1 MRSRGVIARVPAKV
15 NLQLAVGPL
24 GTDGFHEV
32 TTVFQAI
39 SLFDDVT
46 VETAAENN
54 GISIQVTGQTSTGVP
69 SDSSNLAVKAA
80 TLMIKN
86 YDLPSDIN
94 IKLKKEIPVAG
105 GMAGGSADAAGE
117 IPVAGGMAGGS
128 ADAAGVIV
136 GLDSLFE
143 LGLSRDEME
152 MVGSK
157 IGADV
162 PFSICGGVAI
172 GTGRGDQIT
181 PALFKGSYNWVLALS
196 GQGLATPSVYA
207 ECDRLREGLS
217 ISTPVVSEQ
226 LMQALRA
233 GDAKA
238 LGKSLSNDLQPA
250 ACSLRPALRLVLDV
264 GLDYGALGGI
274 VSGSGPTVAFLV
286 KDDEHAMDLTVALS
300 SSGVISS
307 VVRASGAVAG
317 ARIIESF

>member
-1 MRSRGVIARVPAKV
+1 MRSRGVTARVPAKV
-15 NLQLAVGPL
+15 NLQLSVGPL
-24 GTDGFHEV
+24 GADGFHEV

-46 VETAAENN
+46 VATADK
-54 GISIQVTGQTSTGVP
+54 GDGIKISITGQTSGGVP
-69 SDSSNLAVKAA
+69 ADNSNLAVKAA
-80 TLMIKN
+80 QLMIKN
-86 YDLPSDIN
+86 YDLPEDLV
-94 IKLKKEIPVAG
+94 IKLKK
-105 GMAGGSADAAGE
+105 E

-143 LGLSRDEME
+143 LGLSRDVME
-152 MVGSK
+152 SVGSK
-157 IGADV
+157 IGSDV

-181 PALFKGSYNWVLALS
+181 PALAKGSYNWVLALS
-196 GQGLATPSVYA
+196 GQGLATPSVYQ

-217 ISTPVVSEQ
+217 IAAPVVSEP

-238 LGKSLSNDLQPA
+238 LGKALTNELQPA

-264 GLDYGALGGI
+264 GVDYGALGGI

-286 KDDEHAMDLTVALS
+286 SDDDHAMDLTVALS
-300 SSGVISS
+300 SSGVVSS
-307 VVRASGAVAG
+307 VVRASGPTNG

>member
-1 MRSRGVIARVPAKV
+1 VPAKV
-15 NLQLAVGPL
+15 NLQLSVGPL
-24 GTDGFHEV
+24 GSDGFHEV

-46 VETAAENN
+46 VATAPEGDGIN
-54 GISIQVTGQTSTGVP
+54 ISITGQTSSGVP
-69 SDSSNLAVKAA
+69 TDSSNLAVKAA
-80 TLMIKN
+80 ELMIKN
-86 YDLPSDIN
+86 YDLPSDLI
-94 IKLKKEIPVAG
+94 IKLKK
-105 GMAGGSADAAGE
+105 E

-152 MVGSK
+152 IVGSK
-157 IGADV
+157 IGSDV

-181 PALFKGSYNWVLALS
+181 PALSKGSYNWVLALS
-196 GQGLATPSVYA
+196 GHGLSTPSVYQ

-217 ISTPVVSEQ
+217 ISAPLVSEP

-233 GDAKA
+233 GDSKA
-238 LGKSLSNDLQPA
+238 LGKALTNELQPA

-264 GLDYGALGGI
+264 GIDYGALGGI

-286 KDDEHAMDLTVALS
+286 SDDEHAMDLTVALS
-300 SSGVISS
+300 ASGVVSS
-307 VVRASGAVAG
+307 VVRATGPAHG

>member
-1 MRSRGVIARVPAKV
+1 MRSRGVVARVPAKV
-15 NLQLAVGPL
+15 NLQLSVGPL
-24 GTDGFHEV
+24 GSDGYHEV

-39 SLFDDVT
+39 SLFDDVS
-46 VETAAENN
+46 VATAPN
-54 GISIQVTGQTSTGVP
+54 GNGLSLDISGQTSNGVP
-69 SDSSNLAVKAA
+69 ADNSNLAIRAA
-80 TLMIKN
+80 EFMIKN
-86 YDLPSDIN
+86 YDLPIDLE
-94 IKLKKEIPVAG
+94 IKLKK
-105 GMAGGSADAAGE
+105 E

-152 MVGSK
+152 SVGSK
-157 IGADV
+157 IGSDV

-172 GTGRGDQIT
+172 GSGRGDQIT
-181 PALFKGSYNWVLALS
+181 PALAKGNYFWVLALS
-196 GQGLATPSVYA
+196 GQGLATPSVYQ

-217 ISTPVVSEQ
+217 IATPQVSEP

-238 LGKSLSNDLQPA
+238 LGKSLTNDLQSA

-264 GLDYGALGGI
+264 GVDYGALGGI

-286 KDDEHAMDLTVALS
+286 TDDEHAMDLTVALS
-300 SSGVISS
+300 ASGVVSS
-307 VVRASGAVAG
+307 VVRATGPVSG

>member
-1 MRSRGVIARVPAKV
+1 MRSRGVTARVPAKV
-15 NLQLAVGPL
+15 NLQLSVGPL
-24 GTDGFHEV
+24 GADGFHEV

-46 VETAAENN
+46 VATAQKGE
-54 GISIQVTGQTSTGVP
+54 GIKISITGQTSGGVP
-69 SDSSNLAVKAA
+69 ADNSNLAVKAA
-80 TLMIKN
+80 QLMIKN
-86 YDLPSDIN
+86 YNLPEDLV
-94 IKLKKEIPVAG
+94 IKLKK
-105 GMAGGSADAAGE
+105 E

-143 LGLSRDEME
+143 LGLSRDVME
-152 MVGSK
+152 SVGSK
-157 IGADV
+157 IGTDV

-181 PALFKGSYNWVLALS
+181 PALAKGSYNWVLALS
-196 GQGLATPSVYA
+196 GQGLATPSVYQ

-217 ISTPVVSEQ
+217 IAPPVVSEP

-238 LGKSLSNDLQPA
+238 LGKALTNELQPA

-264 GLDYGALGGI
+264 GVDYGALGGI

-286 KDDEHAMDLTVALS
+286 SDDEHAMDLTVALS
-300 SSGVISS
+300 SSGVVSS
-307 VVRASGAVAG
+307 VVRASGPTNG

>member
-1 MRSRGVIARVPAKV
+1 MRSRGVVARVPAKV
-15 NLQLAVGPL
+15 NLQLSVGPL
-24 GTDGFHEV
+24 GSDGFHEV

-46 VETAAENN
+46 VATAPEGDGIN
-54 GISIQVTGQTSTGVP
+54 ISITGQTSSGVP
-69 SDSSNLAVKAA
+69 ADSSNLAVKAA
-80 TLMIKN
+80 ELMIKN
-86 YDLPSDIN
+86 YDLPSDLI
-94 IKLKKEIPVAG
+94 IKLKK
-105 GMAGGSADAAGE
+105 E

-152 MVGSK
+152 IVGSK
-157 IGADV
+157 IGSDV

-181 PALFKGSYNWVLALS
+181 PALSKGSYNWVLALS
-196 GQGLATPSVYA
+196 GQGLSTPSVYQ

-217 ISTPVVSEQ
+217 ISVPLVSEP

-238 LGKSLSNDLQPA
+238 LGKALTNELQPA

-264 GLDYGALGGI
+264 GIDYGALGGI

-286 KDDEHAMDLTVALS
+286 SDDEHAMDLTVALS
-300 SSGVISS
+300 ASGVVSS
-307 VVRASGAVAG
+307 VVRAIGPAHG

>member
-1 MRSRGVIARVPAKV
+1 MRSRGVTARVPAKV
-15 NLQLAVGPL
+15 NLQLSVGPL
-24 GTDGFHEV
+24 GADGFHEV

-46 VETAAENN
+46 VATADK
-54 GISIQVTGQTSTGVP
+54 GDGIKISITGQTSGGVP
-69 SDSSNLAVKAA
+69 ADNSNLAVKAA
-80 TLMIKN
+80 QLMIKN
-86 YDLPSDIN
+86 YDLPEDLV
-94 IKLKKEIPVAG
+94 IKLKK
-105 GMAGGSADAAGE
+105 E

-143 LGLSRDEME
+143 LGLSRDVME
-152 MVGSK
+152 SVGSK
-157 IGADV
+157 IGSDV

-181 PALFKGSYNWVLALS
+181 PALAKGSYNWVLALS
-196 GQGLATPSVYA
+196 GQGLATPSVYQ

-217 ISTPVVSEQ
+217 IAPPVVSEP

-238 LGKSLSNDLQPA
+238 LGKALTNELQPA

-264 GLDYGALGGI
+264 GVDYGALGGI

-286 KDDEHAMDLTVALS
+286 SDDEHAMELTVALS
-300 SSGVISS
+300 SSGVVSS
-307 VVRASGAVAG
+307 VVRASGPTNG

>member
-1 MRSRGVIARVPAKV
+1 MRSRGVVARVPAKV
-15 NLQLAVGPL
+15 NLQLSVGPL
-24 GTDGFHEV
+24 GSDGYHEV
-32 TTVFQAI
+32 ITVFQAI
-39 SLFDDVT
+39 SLFDDVS
-46 VETAAENN
+46 VATAPVGN
-54 GISIQVTGQTSTGVP
+54 GLTIDISGQTSSGVP
-69 SDSSNLAVKAA
+69 VDSSNLAIRAA
-80 TLMIKN
+80 DLMIKT
-86 YDLPSDIN
+86 YDLPTDLV
-94 IKLKKEIPVAG
+94 IKLKK
-105 GMAGGSADAAGE
+105 E

-152 MVGSK
+152 SVGSK
-157 IGADV
+157 IGSDV

-172 GTGRGDQIT
+172 GSGRGDQIT
-181 PALFKGSYNWVLALS
+181 PALAKGNYFWVLALS
-196 GQGLATPSVYA
+196 GQGLATPSVYQ

-217 ISTPVVSEQ
+217 IATPQVSEP

-238 LGKSLSNDLQPA
+238 LGKSLSNDLQSA

-264 GLDYGALGGI
+264 GVDYGALGGI

-286 KDDEHAMDLTVALS
+286 SSDEHAMDLTVALS
-300 SSGVISS
+300 ASGVVSS
-307 VVRASGAVAG
+307 VVRATGPVPG

>member
-1 MRSRGVIARVPAKV
+1 MRSRGVTARVPAKV
-15 NLQLAVGPL
+15 NLQLSVGPL
-24 GTDGFHEV
+24 GADGFHEV

-46 VETAAENN
+46 VVTADK
-54 GISIQVTGQTSTGVP
+54 GDGIKISITGQTSGGVP
-69 SDSSNLAVKAA
+69 ADNSNLAVKAA
-80 TLMIKN
+80 QLMIKN
-86 YDLPSDIN
+86 YDLPEDLV
-94 IKLKKEIPVAG
+94 IKLKK
-105 GMAGGSADAAGE
+105 E

-143 LGLSRDEME
+143 LGLSRDVME
-152 MVGSK
+152 SVGSK
-157 IGADV
+157 IGSDV

-181 PALFKGSYNWVLALS
+181 PALAKGSYNWVLALS
-196 GQGLATPSVYA
+196 GQGLATPSVYQ

-217 ISTPVVSEQ
+217 IAPPVVSEP

-238 LGKSLSNDLQPA
+238 LGKALTNELQPA

-264 GLDYGALGGI
+264 GVDYGALGGI

-286 KDDEHAMDLTVALS
+286 SDDEHAMDLTVALS
-300 SSGVISS
+300 SSGVVSS
-307 VVRASGAVAG
+307 VVRASGPTNG

>member
-1 MRSRGVIARVPAKV
+1 MKSHGVVTRVPGKV
-15 NLQLAVGPL
+15 NLQLSVGPL

-46 VETAAENN
+46 VTEGKAGSGTT
-54 GISIQVTGQTSTGVP
+54 ISVTGQTANGVP
-69 SDSSNLAVKAA
+69 ADASNLAIRAA
-80 TLMIKN
+80 QLMMKEFELSP
-86 YDLPSDIN
+86 DLE
-94 IKLKKEIPVAG
+94 IKLKK
-105 GMAGGSADAAGE
+105 E

-136 GLDSLFE
+136 GLDSLYE

-152 MVGSK
+152 KIASQIGS
-157 IGADV
+157 DV
-162 PFSICGGVAI
+162 PFSLSGGVAI

-181 PALFKGSYNWVLALS
+181 TALAKGSYTWVLALS
-196 GQGLATPSVYA
+196 SQGLSTPAVYQ

-217 ISTPVVSEQ
+217 IASPQVSEP

-233 GDAKA
+233 GDSKA
-238 LGKSLSNDLQPA
+238 LGKSLLNDLQAA

-264 GLDYGALGGI
+264 GIDYGALGGI

-286 KDDEHAMDLTVALS
+286 SDEEHAMDLTVALS
-300 SSGVISS
+300 ASGVVSS
-307 VVRASGAVAG
+307 ITRAVGPAHG

>member
-1 MRSRGVIARVPAKV
+1 MRSRGVTARVPAKV
-15 NLQLAVGPL
+15 NLQLSVGPL
-24 GTDGFHEV
+24 GADGFHEV

-46 VETAAENN
+46 VATAEK
-54 GISIQVTGQTSTGVP
+54 GEGIKISITGQTSGGVP
-69 SDSSNLAVKAA
+69 ADNSNLAVKAA
-80 TLMIKN
+80 QLMIKN
-86 YDLPSDIN
+86 YDLPEDLV
-94 IKLKKEIPVAG
+94 IKLKK
-105 GMAGGSADAAGE
+105 E

-143 LGLSRDEME
+143 IGLSRDVME
-152 MVGSK
+152 SVGSK
-157 IGADV
+157 IGSDV

-181 PALFKGSYNWVLALS
+181 PALAKGSYNWVLALS
-196 GQGLATPSVYA
+196 GQGLATPSVYQ

-217 ISTPVVSEQ
+217 IAPPVVSEP

-238 LGKSLSNDLQPA
+238 LGKALTNELQPA

-264 GLDYGALGGI
+264 GVDYGALGGI

-286 KDDEHAMDLTVALS
+286 SDDEHAMDLTVALS
-300 SSGVISS
+300 SSGVVSS
-307 VVRASGAVAG
+307 VVRASGPTNG

>member
-24 GTDGFHEV
+24 GDDGFHEV

-105 GMAGGSADAAGE
+105 GMAGGSADAAG
-117 IPVAGGMAGGS
+117 
-128 ADAAGVIV
+128 VIV

-162 PFSICGGVAI
+162 PFQYVVA
-172 GTGRGDQIT
+172 
-181 PALFKGSYNWVLALS
+181 
-196 GQGLATPSVYA
+196 
-207 ECDRLREGLS
+207 
-217 ISTPVVSEQ
+217 
-226 LMQALRA
+226 
-233 GDAKA
+233 
-238 LGKSLSNDLQPA
+238 
-250 ACSLRPALRLVLDV
+250 
-264 GLDYGALGGI
+264 
-274 VSGSGPTVAFLV
+274 
-286 KDDEHAMDLTVALS
+286 
-300 SSGVISS
+300 
-307 VVRASGAVAG
+307 
-317 ARIIESF
+317 

>member
-1 MRSRGVIARVPAKV
+1 MRSRGVTARVPAKV
-15 NLQLAVGPL
+15 NLQLSVGPL
-24 GTDGFHEV
+24 GADGFHEV

-46 VETAAENN
+46 VATAQKGE
-54 GISIQVTGQTSTGVP
+54 GIKISITGQTSGGVP
-69 SDSSNLAVKAA
+69 VDNSNLAVKAA
-80 TLMIKN
+80 QLMIKN
-86 YDLPSDIN
+86 YDLPEDLV
-94 IKLKKEIPVAG
+94 IKLKK
-105 GMAGGSADAAGE
+105 E

-143 LGLSRDEME
+143 LGLSRDVME
-152 MVGSK
+152 SVGSK
-157 IGADV
+157 IGSDV

-181 PALFKGSYNWVLALS
+181 PALAKGSYNWVLALS
-196 GQGLATPSVYA
+196 GQGLATPSVYQ

-217 ISTPVVSEQ
+217 IAPPVVSEP

-238 LGKSLSNDLQPA
+238 LGKTLTNELQPA

-264 GLDYGALGGI
+264 GVDYGALGGI

-286 KDDEHAMDLTVALS
+286 SDDEHAMDLTVALS
-300 SSGVISS
+300 SSGVVSS
-307 VVRASGAVAG
+307 VVRASGPTNG

>member
-24 GTDGFHEV
+24 GNDGFHEV

-46 VETAAENN
+46 VETTAENN

-94 IKLKKEIPVAG
+94 IKLKK
-105 GMAGGSADAAGE
+105 E

-217 ISTPVVSEQ
+217 ISTPVVSEH

-274 VSGSGPTVAFLV
+274 VSGSGPTVVFLV

-307 VVRASGAVAG
+307 VVRATGAVAG

>member
-1 MRSRGVIARVPAKV
+1 MRSRGVIARVPAKF

-24 GTDGFHEV
+24 GDDGFHEV

-39 SLFDDVT
+39 SLCDDVT
-46 VETAAENN
+46 VATAAENN
-54 GISIQVTGQTSTGVP
+54 GISIQVTGKTSTGVP

-94 IKLKKEIPVAG
+94 IKLKK
-105 GMAGGSADAAGE
+105 E

-207 ECDRLREGLS
+207 ECGRLREGLS
-217 ISTPVVSEQ
+217 ISTPVVSEH

-307 VVRASGAVAG
+307 VVRATGAVAG

>member
-1 MRSRGVIARVPAKV
+1 MRSRGVTARVPAKV
-15 NLQLAVGPL
+15 NLQLSVGPL
-24 GTDGFHEV
+24 GADGFHEV

-46 VETAAENN
+46 VATGDKGEGVKLSISGITA
-54 GISIQVTGQTSTGVP
+54 TGVP
-69 SDSSNLAVKAA
+69 TDNSNLAVKAA
-80 TLMIKN
+80 QLMIKK
-86 YDLPSDIN
+86 YDLPADLA
-94 IKLKKEIPVAG
+94 IKLKK
-105 GMAGGSADAAGE
+105 E

-143 LGLSRDEME
+143 LGLSRDVME
-152 MVGSK
+152 SVGGQ
-157 IGADV
+157 IGSDV

-172 GTGRGDQIT
+172 GSGRGDQIT
-181 PALFKGSYNWVLALS
+181 PALAKGSYNWVLALS
-196 GQGLATPSVYA
+196 GQGLATPSVYG

-217 ISTPVVSEQ
+217 IAPPAVSEP

-238 LGKSLSNDLQPA
+238 LGKALTNELQPA

-264 GLDYGALGGI
+264 GVDYGALGGI

-286 KDDEHAMDLTVALS
+286 SNDEHAMDLTVALS
-300 SSGVISS
+300 SSGVVSS
-307 VVRASGAVAG
+307 VVRATGPVNG

>member
-1 MRSRGVIARVPAKV
+1 MRSRGVVARVPAKV
-15 NLQLAVGPL
+15 NLQLSVGPL
-24 GTDGFHEV
+24 GSDGFHEV

-46 VETAAENN
+46 VATAPD
-54 GISIQVTGQTSTGVP
+54 GDGIKISISGQTSSGVP
-69 SDSSNLAVKAA
+69 ADNSNLAVKAA
-80 TLMIKN
+80 ELMIKN
-86 YDLPSDIN
+86 YDLPTDLI
-94 IKLKKEIPVAG
+94 IKLKK
-105 GMAGGSADAAGE
+105 E

-152 MVGSK
+152 IVGSK
-157 IGADV
+157 IGSDV

-181 PALFKGSYNWVLALS
+181 PALAKGSYNWVLALS
-196 GQGLATPSVYA
+196 GQGLSTPSVYQ

-217 ISTPVVSEQ
+217 ISSPAVSEQ

-238 LGKSLSNDLQPA
+238 LGKSLTNELQSA

-264 GLDYGALGGI
+264 GVDYGALGGI

-286 KDDEHAMDLTVALS
+286 SDDDHAMDLTVALS
-300 SSGVISS
+300 ASGVVSS
-307 VVRASGAVAG
+307 VVRATGPAHG

>member
-1 MRSRGVIARVPAKV
+1 MRSRGVVARVPAKV
-15 NLQLAVGPL
+15 NLQLSVGPL
-24 GTDGFHEV
+24 GSDGFHEV

-46 VETAAENN
+46 VATAPD
-54 GISIQVTGQTSTGVP
+54 GDGIKISISGETSSGVP
-69 SDSSNLAVKAA
+69 ADSSNLAVKAA
-80 TLMIKN
+80 ELMIKN
-86 YDLPSDIN
+86 YDLPADLI
-94 IKLKKEIPVAG
+94 IKLKK
-105 GMAGGSADAAGE
+105 E

-152 MVGSK
+152 IVGSK
-157 IGADV
+157 IGSDV

-181 PALFKGSYNWVLALS
+181 PALSKGSYNWVLALS
-196 GQGLATPSVYA
+196 GHGLSTPSVYQ

-217 ISTPVVSEQ
+217 ISAPLVSEP

-238 LGKSLSNDLQPA
+238 LGKALTNELQPA

-264 GLDYGALGGI
+264 GIDYGALGGI

-286 KDDEHAMDLTVALS
+286 SDDEHAMDLTVALS
-300 SSGVISS
+300 ASGVVSS
-307 VVRASGAVAG
+307 VVRAIGPAHG

>member
-1 MRSRGVIARVPAKV
+1 MRSRGVVARVPAKV
-15 NLQLAVGPL
+15 NLQLSVGPL
-24 GTDGFHEV
+24 GSDGFHEV

-46 VETAAENN
+46 VATAQVGE
-54 GISIQVTGQTSTGVP
+54 GIKISISGQTASGVP
-69 SDSSNLAVKAA
+69 IDNSNLAVKAA
-80 TLMIKN
+80 ELMIKN
-86 YDLPSDIN
+86 YDLPTDLI
-94 IKLKKEIPVAG
+94 IKLKK
-105 GMAGGSADAAGE
+105 E

-152 MVGSK
+152 IVGSK
-157 IGADV
+157 IGSDV

-181 PALFKGSYNWVLALS
+181 PALAKGSYNWVLALS
-196 GQGLATPSVYA
+196 GQGLSTPSVYQ

-217 ISTPVVSEQ
+217 ISSPAVSEQ

-238 LGKSLSNDLQPA
+238 LGKSLTNELQSA

-264 GLDYGALGGI
+264 GVDYGALGGI

-286 KDDEHAMDLTVALS
+286 SDDDHAMDLTVALS
-300 SSGVISS
+300 ASGVVSS
-307 VVRASGAVAG
+307 VVRATGPAHG

>member
-1 MRSRGVIARVPAKV
+1 MRSRGVVARVPAKV
-15 NLQLAVGPL
+15 NLQLSVGPL
-24 GTDGFHEV
+24 GSDGFHEV

-46 VETAAENN
+46 VATAPDGGGIN
-54 GISIQVTGQTSTGVP
+54 ISISGQTSSGVP
-69 SDSSNLAVKAA
+69 VDSSNLAVKAA
-80 TLMIKN
+80 ELMIKN
-86 YDLPSDIN
+86 YDLPSDLI
-94 IKLKKEIPVAG
+94 IKLKK
-105 GMAGGSADAAGE
+105 E

-152 MVGSK
+152 IVGSK
-157 IGADV
+157 IGSDV

-181 PALFKGSYNWVLALS
+181 PALSKGSYNWVLALS
-196 GQGLATPSVYA
+196 GQGLSTPSVYQ

-217 ISTPVVSEQ
+217 ISAPLVSEP

-238 LGKSLSNDLQPA
+238 LGKALTNELQPA

-264 GLDYGALGGI
+264 GIDYGALGGI

-286 KDDEHAMDLTVALS
+286 SDDEHAMDLTVALS
-300 SSGVISS
+300 ASGVVSS
-307 VVRASGAVAG
+307 VVRATGPAHG

>member
-1 MRSRGVIARVPAKV
+1 MKSHGVVTRVPGKV
-15 NLQLAVGPL
+15 NLQLSVGPL
-24 GTDGFHEV
+24 GADGFHEV

-46 VETAAENN
+46 VTEGKVGSGTT
-54 GISIQVTGQTSTGVP
+54 ISVTGQTANGVP
-69 SDSSNLAVKAA
+69 ADASNLAIRAA
-80 TLMIKN
+80 QLMMKEFELSP
-86 YDLPSDIN
+86 DLE
-94 IKLKKEIPVAG
+94 IKLKK
-105 GMAGGSADAAGE
+105 E

-136 GLDSLFE
+136 GLDSLYE

-152 MVGSK
+152 KIASQIGS
-157 IGADV
+157 DV
-162 PFSICGGVAI
+162 PFSLSGGVAI

-181 PALFKGSYNWVLALS
+181 TALAKGSYTWVLALS
-196 GQGLATPSVYA
+196 SQGLSTPAVYQ

-217 ISTPVVSEQ
+217 IASPQVSEP

-233 GDAKA
+233 GDSKA
-238 LGKSLSNDLQPA
+238 LGKSLLNDLQAA

-264 GLDYGALGGI
+264 GIDYGALGGI

-286 KDDEHAMDLTVALS
+286 SDEEHAMDLTVALS
-300 SSGVISS
+300 ASGVVSS
-307 VVRASGAVAG
+307 VTRAVGPAHG

>member
-1 MRSRGVIARVPAKV
+1 MKSHGVVTRVPGKV
-15 NLQLAVGPL
+15 NLQLSVGPL
-24 GTDGFHEV
+24 GDDGFHEV

-46 VETAAENN
+46 VSEGKAGSGTT
-54 GISIQVTGQTSTGVP
+54 ISVTGQTASGVP
-69 SDSSNLAVKAA
+69 ADASNLAIRAA
-80 TLMIKN
+80 QLMMKEFELSP
-86 YDLPSDIN
+86 DLE
-94 IKLKKEIPVAG
+94 IKLKK
-105 GMAGGSADAAGE
+105 E

-136 GLDSLFE
+136 GLDSLYE

-152 MVGSK
+152 KIASQIGS
-157 IGADV
+157 DV
-162 PFSICGGVAI
+162 PFSLSGGVAI

-181 PALFKGSYNWVLALS
+181 TALAKGSYTWVLALS
-196 GQGLATPSVYA
+196 SQGLSTPAVYQ

-217 ISTPVVSEQ
+217 IASPQVSEP

-233 GDAKA
+233 GDSKA
-238 LGKSLSNDLQPA
+238 LGKSLLNDLQAA

-264 GLDYGALGGI
+264 GIDYGALGGI

-286 KDDEHAMDLTVALS
+286 SDEEHAMDLTVALS
-300 SSGVISS
+300 ASGVVSS
-307 VVRASGAVAG
+307 ITRAVGPAHG

>member
-1 MRSRGVIARVPAKV
+1 MRSRGVVARVPAKV
-15 NLQLAVGPL
+15 NLQLSVGPL
-24 GTDGFHEV
+24 GSDGYHEV
-32 TTVFQAI
+32 ITVFQAI
-39 SLFDDVT
+39 SLFDDVS
-46 VETAAENN
+46 VATAPVGN
-54 GISIQVTGQTSTGVP
+54 GLTIDISGQTSSGVP
-69 SDSSNLAVKAA
+69 ADSSNLAIRAA
-80 TLMIKN
+80 ELMIKT
-86 YDLPSDIN
+86 YDLPTDLVV
-94 IKLKKEIPVAG
+94 KLKK
-105 GMAGGSADAAGE
+105 E

-152 MVGSK
+152 SVGSK
-157 IGADV
+157 IGSDV

-172 GTGRGDQIT
+172 GSGRGDQIT
-181 PALFKGSYNWVLALS
+181 PALAKGNYFWVLALS
-196 GQGLATPSVYA
+196 GQGLATPSVYQ

-217 ISTPVVSEQ
+217 ITTPQVSEP

-238 LGKSLSNDLQPA
+238 LGKSLSNDLQSA

-264 GLDYGALGGI
+264 GVDYGALGGI

-286 KDDEHAMDLTVALS
+286 SSDEHAMDLTVALS
-300 SSGVISS
+300 ASGVVSS
-307 VVRASGAVAG
+307 VVRATGPVPG

>member
-1 MRSRGVIARVPAKV
+1 MRSRGVVARVPAKV
-15 NLQLAVGPL
+15 NLQLSVGPL
-24 GTDGFHEV
+24 GSDGFHEV

-46 VETAAENN
+46 VATAPDGDGIN
-54 GISIQVTGQTSTGVP
+54 ISISGQTSSGVP
-69 SDSSNLAVKAA
+69 TDSSNLAVKAA
-80 TLMIKN
+80 ELMIKN
-86 YDLPSDIN
+86 YDLPSDLI
-94 IKLKKEIPVAG
+94 IKLKK
-105 GMAGGSADAAGE
+105 E

-152 MVGSK
+152 IVGSK
-157 IGADV
+157 IGSDV

-181 PALFKGSYNWVLALS
+181 PALSKGSYNWVLALS
-196 GQGLATPSVYA
+196 GQGLSTPSVYQ

-217 ISTPVVSEQ
+217 ISAPLVSEP

-238 LGKSLSNDLQPA
+238 LGKALTNELQPA

-264 GLDYGALGGI
+264 GIDYGALGGI

-286 KDDEHAMDLTVALS
+286 SDDEHAMDLTVALS
-300 SSGVISS
+300 ASGVVSS
-307 VVRASGAVAG
+307 VVRATGPAHG

>member
-1 MRSRGVIARVPAKV
+1 MRSRGVVARVPAKV
-15 NLQLAVGPL
+15 NLQLSVGPL
-24 GTDGFHEV
+24 GSDGYHEV
-32 TTVFQAI
+32 ITVFQAI
-39 SLFDDVT
+39 SLFDDVS
-46 VETAAENN
+46 VATAPVGN
-54 GISIQVTGQTSTGVP
+54 GLTIDISGQTSSGVP
-69 SDSSNLAVKAA
+69 ADSSNLAIRAA
-80 TLMIKN
+80 ELMIKT
-86 YDLPSDIN
+86 YDLPTDLV
-94 IKLKKEIPVAG
+94 IKLKK
-105 GMAGGSADAAGE
+105 E

-152 MVGSK
+152 SVGSK
-157 IGADV
+157 IGSDV

-172 GTGRGDQIT
+172 GSGRGDQIT
-181 PALFKGSYNWVLALS
+181 PALAKGNYFWVLALS
-196 GQGLATPSVYA
+196 GQGLATPSVYQ

-217 ISTPVVSEQ
+217 IATPQVSEP

-238 LGKSLSNDLQPA
+238 LGKSLSNDLQSA

-264 GLDYGALGGI
+264 GVDYGALGGI

-286 KDDEHAMDLTVALS
+286 SSDEHAMDLTVALS
-300 SSGVISS
+300 ASGVVSL
-307 VVRASGAVAG
+307 VVRATGPVPG